1 MTHSPYIS
9 GNAKYYKWLV
19 FFSIAIG
26 TFISVV
32 DHGSVLVALPVMQ
45 THFGSDLPA
54 VQWVVTG
61 YLLTI
66 SALLLPMGRLGD
78 YLGKNRIYILGL
90 IIFAVASFFASISSD
105 LIMVILS
112 KILQG
117 AGSAMIQGN
126 AIAIIV
132 STFPAAERGKA
143 LGSHLSVVGT
153 GLITGPAL
161 GGLLVDLF
169 GWKSVFI
176 INIPVAL
183 IAVAAAVIIMGVRS
197 EESIDLKK

>member
-66 SALLLPMGRLGD
+66 SALLLLS
-78 YLGKNRIYILGL
+78 L
-90 IIFAVASFFASISSD
+90 IHI
-105 LIMVILS
+105 
-112 KILQG
+112 
-117 AGSAMIQGN
+117 
-126 AIAIIV
+126 
-132 STFPAAERGKA
+132 
-143 LGSHLSVVGT
+143 
-153 GLITGPAL
+153 
-161 GGLLVDLF
+161 
-169 GWKSVFI
+169 
-176 INIPVAL
+176 
-183 IAVAAAVIIMGVRS
+183 
-197 EESIDLKK
+197 